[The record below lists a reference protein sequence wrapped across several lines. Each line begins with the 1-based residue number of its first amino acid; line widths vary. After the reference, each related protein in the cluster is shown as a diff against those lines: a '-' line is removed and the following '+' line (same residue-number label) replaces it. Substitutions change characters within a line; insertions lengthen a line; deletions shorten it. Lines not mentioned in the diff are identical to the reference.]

1 MPIVPNA
8 QRRRNCLTGARHAG
22 MLRAFGEVRV
32 DGLSPMPTIEQ
43 GAAPPRRVLP
53 LRPLLSL
60 LGTILLTVVLV
71 WLPIDVE
78 RWGGFGYV
86 GAFVLTFLSSATIL
100 VPSVALGAA
109 LKFGAAA
116 TLSPVLVG
124 LLSGVAAGLGET
136 TGYVAGRSGAELARV
151 QQRDAYQRIARW
163 VRRRGE
169 LTIFVLAALPLP
181 LIDLAGLAAGAL
193 GMPYWRFEVAC
204 IAGKITRFVPVALL
218 GAWLRAQGWI

>member
-1 MPIVPNA
+1 MDSLSQTPAIEHSA
-8 QRRRNCLTGARHAG
+8 AR
-22 MLRAFGEVRV
+22 
-32 DGLSPMPTIEQ
+32 
-43 GAAPPRRVLP
+43 PRRVVP

-60 LGTILLTVVLV
+60 LGTILLTIVLV

-86 GAFVLTFLSSATIL
+86 GAFVLTLLSSATIL
-100 VPSVALGAA
+100 IPSVALGAA

-124 LLSGVAAGLGET
+124 LLSGIAAGLGET
-136 TGYVAGRSGAELARV
+136 TGYIAGRSGAELARV
-151 QQRDAYQRIARW
+151 QERVVYQRIARW
-163 VRRRGE
+163 VARRGG
-169 LTIFVLAALPLP
+169 LTVFVLATIPLP

-204 IAGKITRFVPVALL
+204 IAGKIARFVPVALL